1 MAGQRTPLEL
11 GPNTES
17 DRFDTGTAAL
27 MSSPAPGPVTVASAS
42 TSGAGPVDPP
52 MSGGI
57 PYAVGQASLVRIPIP
72 GTNGLAIELT
82 GRGRIPKTGS
92 TSTLFFQDI
101 TGKRHLRLDYGRNVR
116 TNTIDYHWNQQGTAE
131 QFKIKNHTPTDR
143 AGRIAYESAKYF
155 RYAGRVLVVAGVA
168 LDVIA
173 VVQASKPLR
182 RASQAVAGWAGAW
195 VGCKVVG
202 ATGGLFGTS
211 LTPIGTAVVGIG
223 GCIIGGIGGYYGAS
237 ELAGEVYDWSE
248 DTFFTP
254 LPEAPAP

>member
-11 GPNTES
+11 GPNAQS
-17 DRFDTGTAAL
+17 DGLDSGTAAL
-27 MSSPAPGPVTVASAS
+27 MSTPEPGPVAAASAS

-57 PYAVGQASLVRIPIP
+57 PYAVGQASIVRIPIP

-82 GRGRIPKTGS
+82 GRGWKPKTGS
-92 TSTLFFQDI
+92 TSTLFFQDT
-101 TGKRHLRLDYGRNVR
+101 TGKRHLRLDYGHNVR
-116 TNTIDYHWNQQGTAE
+116 TNTIDYHWNQKSTADV
-131 QFKIKNHTPTDR
+131 FKITDHTPAGR
-143 AGRIAYESAKYF
+143 AGEVAHQAAKYF